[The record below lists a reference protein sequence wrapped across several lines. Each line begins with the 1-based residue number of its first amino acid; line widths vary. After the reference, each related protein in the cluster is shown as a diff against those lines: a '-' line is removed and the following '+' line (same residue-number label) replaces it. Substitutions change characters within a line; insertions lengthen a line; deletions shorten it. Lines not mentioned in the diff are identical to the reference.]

1 MGMENVS
8 KLLEEQALMQNVIW
22 IMICTF
28 LIFFMQAGFAALET
42 GFGRKKNAGNI
53 MLKNLLTTAIGT
65 IVFYLVGYGL
75 MYGTDASGIVGTSG
89 LFHAADLGEN
99 GSFHGMPSG
108 VFLFYQ
114 SAFCATAA
122 TIVSG
127 AIVGR
132 TKLVSYIVFC
142 IFLSIFIYPVVGH
155 WVWGGGLL
163 ESRGFHDF
171 AGSTAVHSVGGWCA
185 LIGAKMVGPRLG
197 KYRRNGTSRPI
208 PGHNIPIAAIG
219 VFILWFCWFGFNC
232 GSTGE
237 ASVKVGDIAV
247 NTNLAAAASTL
258 AALLLTKIRYGK
270 PDITMTL
277 NGTLAGLVAVTGGC
291 DIISHEAALAVGVIA
306 GICSAL
312 AVEFIDKVMKIDDP
326 VGATSVHLVCG
337 VVGSVLTALFAKADA
352 LEMMGMTRGALVKT
366 QIFGVVVVAL
376 YTAIMAYV
384 AFRVIDKLIGLR
396 VKDKI
401 EIEGLDI
408 HEHGMNA
415 YVD

>member
-1 MGMENVS
+1 MNTENFSMSINIVW
-8 KLLEEQALMQNVIW
+8 V
-22 IMICTF
+22 MICTF
-28 LIFFMQAGFAALET
+28 LIFFMQAGFAVLET

-65 IVFYLVGYGL
+65 IVFSLVGFGI
-75 MYGTDASGIVGTSG
+75 MYGKDASGLVGVSG
-89 LFHAADLGEN
+89 LFDVTKVGED
-99 GSFHGMPSG
+99 GFFSGLPIG

-127 AIVGR
+127 AIAGR
-132 TKLVSYIVFC
+132 TKLVSYVVACVLIT
-142 IFLSIFIYPVVGH
+142 IFVYPIVGH
-155 WVWGGGLL
+155 WVWGGGWLQA
-163 ESRGFHDF
+163 SGFHDF
-171 AGSTAVHSVGGWCA
+171 AGSTAVHCVGGWCA
-185 LIGAKMVGPRLG
+185 LIGAKMVGARIG
-197 KYRRNGTSRPI
+197 KYTKNGNSKPI
-208 PGHNIPIAAIG
+208 PGHNIPLASLG

-232 GSTGE
+232 GSTKVLTEG
-237 ASVKVGDIAV
+237 VGDIAV
-247 NTNLAAAASTL
+247 NTTLSAASATL
-258 AALLLTKIRYGK
+258 SALAVTKLRYGK

-277 NGTLAGLVAVTGGC
+277 NGTLAGLVAITGGC
-291 DIISHEAALAVGVIA
+291 DIVSNEFALLVGVIA
-306 GICSAL
+306 GVCSTL

-337 VVGSVLTALFAKADA
+337 MLGTVLTAVFAKSSE
-352 LEMMGMTRGALVKT
+352 LEAMGITRGAFLKT
-366 QIFGVVVVAL
+366 QLIGVIVVAF

-384 AFRVIDKLIGLR
+384 VFRVIDKLIGLR

-401 EIEGLDI
+401 EIEGLDV